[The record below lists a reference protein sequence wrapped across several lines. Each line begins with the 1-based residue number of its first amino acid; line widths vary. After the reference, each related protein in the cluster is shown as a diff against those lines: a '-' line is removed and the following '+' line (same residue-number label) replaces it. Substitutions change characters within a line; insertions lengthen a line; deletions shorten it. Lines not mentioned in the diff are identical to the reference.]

1 MNTIKSQVKNSLQ
14 PEIYIADLSAYNHG
28 YLHGEWVD
36 PTQGKEVLLE
46 EINRILSCSPVLEIY
61 PDEAVEEFAIHD
73 YSDFY
78 EAELG
83 EYPDLDEVVETACF
97 LLKHGRLGAALIGYC
112 SNLEEAQKA
121 MEENYCGQF
130 ESVEDYAY
138 ELLNDQI
145 TLPSFLEYYLNYKA
159 YARDL
164 ELNGDIFTIK
174 LRFQEVHIFWR
185 L

>member
-1 MNTIKSQVKNSLQ
+1 MNTTITKVKNRLQ
-14 PEIYIADLSAYNHG
+14 PEVYIADLSAYNHG
-28 YLHGEWVD
+28 FLHGEWVD
-36 PTQGKEVLLE
+36 PTEGKEALLE
-46 EINRILSCSPVLEIY
+46 EVNLILASSPVHEEY
-61 PDEAVEEFAIHD
+61 PGEAVEEFAIHD

-112 SNLEEAQKA
+112 TNLEEAKTA
-121 MEENYCGQF
+121 MEDNYCGEY
-130 ESVEDYAY
+130 ESVEDYAH
-138 ELLNDQI
+138 ELLSEQI
-145 TLPSFLEYYLNYKA
+145 TLPSFLEYYLDYKA

-164 ELNGDIFTIK
+164 ELNGDIFTIETS
-174 LRFQEVHIFWR
+174 FQEVHIFWR

>member
-14 PEIYIADLSAYNHG
+14 PEVYIADLSAYNHG
-28 YLHGEWVD
+28 FLHGEWVD
-36 PTQGKEVLLE
+36 PTEGKEALLE
-46 EINRILSCSPVLEIY
+46 EVNRILASSPVHEKY
-61 PDEAVEEFAIHD
+61 PGEVVEEFAIHD

-83 EYPDLDEVVETACF
+83 EYPDLNEVVETACF

-112 SNLEEAQKA
+112 STLEEAQTA
-121 MEENYCGQF
+121 MEDNYCG
-130 ESVEDYAY
+130 EYDSVESYAY
-138 ELLNDQI
+138 ELLDGQI
-145 TLPSFLEYYLNYKA
+145 TLPPSLEYYFDYKA

-164 ELNGDIFTIK
+164 ELSGDIFTIETG
-174 LRFQEVHIFWR
+174 FEEVHIFWR

>member
-14 PEIYIADLSAYNHG
+14 PEIYIACLSAYNHG

-36 PTQGKEVLLE
+36 PTEGKEELLE
-46 EINRILSCSPVLEIY
+46 EIARILANSPVHKIY
-61 PDEAVEEFAIHD
+61 PGEAVEEFALHD

-83 EYPDLDEVVETACF
+83 EYPDLDKVVETACF

-112 SNLEEAQKA
+112 CSLSEAKTA
-121 MEENYCGQF
+121 IEDNYCGEY

-138 ELLNDQI
+138 ELLNDTTEI
-145 TLPSFLEYYLNYKA
+145 PAHLEYYIDYKA

-164 ELNGDIFTIK
+164 ELSGDIFTIETS
-174 LRFQEVHIFWR
+174 FQEVHIFWR